1 MKLVGYKYLIANL
14 KYNFQDINKFEGKI
28 SIVQDSGPP
37 EEFALDLDNTM
48 WANTVVASGEA
59 LGFVIY
65 TGPETRYKLTHTL
78 KNLKTTYIKCL

>member
-1 MKLVGYKYLIANL
+1 MQKAIINLNMKV
-14 KYNFQDINKFEGKI
+14 FFVQDINKFEGKI
-28 SIVQDSGPP
+28 SIGQESGPP

-65 TGPETRYKLTHTL
+65 TGPETR
-78 KNLKTTYIKCL
+78 